1 MVYAETSKRKPVSTS
16 QSQELTSER
25 SANVKSVS
33 VSDGKSRVYGS
44 NFSITKSREIKWDV
58 LLIRVK
64 IVRYDDSALAEKR
77 DILWG
82 RYP

>member
-1 MVYAETSKRKPVSTS
+1 
-16 QSQELTSER
+16 
-25 SANVKSVS
+25 VS

-77 DILWG
+77 DIAWR